1 MGPLAFETLT
11 LSLTL
16 TLTITITITI
26 TVVMTMMMIII
37 IFTVIILRFIL
48 SSLGVGIIND
58 SVSSIRTGTSHM
70 CGIS

>member
-16 TLTITITITI
+16 TLTITITIT
-26 TVVMTMMMIII
+26 VVMTMMMII